1 VSGRRLGIVKYFT
14 VKDEPQVFVLIVN
27 RLIASAEIDDAQPRV
42 SQAGVLVPVYT
53 EGVRSTMA
61 DASQYAAKEIFRRLR
76 AAIGEIDNSC
86 NPTHFDTSRYEPAWL
101 AARVNCYLLRCG
113 SDRFSSARNW
123 TAKQLN
129 QGFQV

>member
-1 VSGRRLGIVKYFT
+1 PIKILKHLSPVLLVEMDEHFGIRLGVEPVSAVEQVLAKLGIVKYFT

-61 DASQYAAKEIFRRLR
+61 DASQHAAKEIFRRLR

-86 NPTHFDTSRYEPAWL
+86 NPTHFDTSRYGPA
-101 AARVNCYLLRCG
+101 
-113 SDRFSSARNW
+113 
-123 TAKQLN
+123 
-129 QGFQV
+129 